1 MKKIDA
7 LCLACAFAMVLLLNS
22 YFNASSGVAIN
33 KEATLLEEKYY
44 LAGPDPYYNMRLLEK
59 TLETGK
65 YPYMGGKHGELDP
78 LLNYPLHGSGSRPPL
93 FTMLTIGVGKI
104 FSLFMNETDAMG
116 YAMQWIPAIYGAL
129 LVIPVYFLGKIVFNR
144 KVGLIASLFV
154 ALIPIHLASGHGS
167 AYSLY
172 DHDSFILLLTTSSI
186 VFLIMALKEEN
197 RKASFMLASLSGV
210 CIAGITMT
218 WVSAEYI
225 YALIAV
231 YGIIQMLIDIFTKKI
246 ETKVP
251 LAISTSVLLGYV
263 LSLPVTWV
271 KSGFTSVY
279 LAIIIAIAIF
289 SAIYIY
295 IGKKSIPWIISL
307 PSIFALGVFAL
318 LFLYLIRNTTNAFL
332 KLFTPISDVIFGKA
346 IYGGKVS
353 LTIAEAFPFDISRT
367 IMSFGPVF
375 YLVACF
381 GFVFLLYQFFKR
393 KFYREYFAI
402 SVWLAVELWLA
413 GIAGRFLNDLVPLV
427 AIFGA
432 YGLWIIISKID
443 FSGMIKK
450 IKDAGGGLHA
460 IRKGMKIRHV
470 AGAIF
475 IAFFVIFPNVWLAF
489 DAALPSN
496 IKQDYL
502 KRIEGKPYKLG
513 AYGLGFNTEEY
524 WVDAFSWLKRENS
537 NFNESEKPA
546 FISWWDYGFY
556 CVAIAKNP
564 TVADNFQEGIPPAAN
579 MHTSRNEKEAVAVF
593 IIRLAE
599 GDVKKKGEVAI
610 ELKNIFD
617 KYLGNMSNDLE
628 KILEGKYENTS
639 AGKIVGENYGGKN
652 YVVREEN
659 AVYHDGVR
667 IISMLDD
674 ENITMLYRE
683 IQNYTGKSIRYYGV
697 EGYDIN
703 IFNVFTF
710 LADKGVFGYETAE
723 DDYYKL
729 YYRSSKTKQSFTP
742 DELRNITKGLTQ
754 DEIREI
760 YGTFDP
766 YTEKKQGFYESMVY
780 RTYLGVTLPKEMF
793 EEAENYGYWYLI
805 PFWTDNITNPFGEGN
820 YYYYPTAYMK
830 HFVIRYIS
838 PVNTTTSKLFLRG
851 ELCLGM
857 PAVVIA
863 KYYEGAKIE
872 GKIVSD
878 GEPLEGIKVVVRD
891 DFKQLLEMK
900 YGNQILNRTI
910 EKIPHDISFTDKN
923 GKFSVIAPAGN
934 ITLSFYANET
944 LIKEIRFDG
953 TDYHPISEEEATRVA
968 YWVRDIGEIN
978 IEKGGVKGVIYWDKD
993 KSGDYN
999 EGDEKLQAKIIFDGK
1014 EVYANEYEFHKLLP
1028 ISYTINVTKDGYQPK
1043 TINVNVIPNSTVWYN
1058 ISLIPLK
1065 VNVSGIVWY
1074 DENNNGIRDEN
1085 ETMQGVT
1092 IQFNVI
1098 ERIDNYS
1105 VNESARSNSTGYYLA
1120 TLYPA
1125 KYKIEVNYSKVIE
1138 NETVS
1143 YKYEGIVDIKIGD
1156 QPKTIDIKLRRE

>member
-1 MKKIDA
+1 MIKMKKIDA
-7 LCLACAFAMVLLLNS
+7 LWLACAFVIVLLLNG
-22 YFNASSGVAIN
+22 YFNFSSDVAIN
-33 KEATLLEEKYY
+33 KDASLLEEKYY

-65 YPYMGGKHGELDP
+65 YPYIGGKYGDLDP
-78 LLNYPLHGSGSRPPL
+78 LLNYPLQGTGSRPPL
-93 FTMLTIGVGKI
+93 FTMLTIGIGKI
-104 FSLFMNETDAMG
+104 FSLFMNESDAMG
-116 YAMQWIPAIYGAL
+116 YAMEWVSPIYGAL

-154 ALIPIHLASGHGS
+154 ALIPIHLAPGHGS

-197 RKASFMLASLSGV
+197 KKASFLLASLAGV

-231 YGIIQMLIDIFTKKI
+231 YGIVQMLIDILTKKI
-246 ETKVP
+246 EAKVP
-251 LAISTSVLLGYV
+251 TAILTSMLVGYI
-263 LSLPVTWV
+263 LSLPITWV
-271 KSGFTSVY
+271 VRGFTTVY
-279 LAIIIAIAIF
+279 LAVIIAVAVF
-289 SAIYIY
+289 SAIYIW
-295 IGKKSIPWIISL
+295 IGKKNIPWIISL
-307 PSIFALGVFAL
+307 PSIFALGIFAL
-318 LFLYLIRNTTNAFL
+318 IFLYLIRNTTNAFL
-332 KLFTPISDVIFGKA
+332 RLFTPISDVIFGKA

-375 YLVACF
+375 YLIACF
-381 GFVFLLYQFFKR
+381 GFVFLLYQFYKR

-402 SVWLAVELWLA
+402 FVWLAVEIWLA
-413 GIAGRFLNDLVPLV
+413 GIAGRFLNDLVPLIAV
-427 AIFGA
+427 FGA
-432 YGLWIIISKID
+432 YGLWVAVSKID
-443 FSGMIKK
+443 FSGMIKT
-450 IKDAGGGLHA
+450 IRDAGGGLHA

-470 AGAIF
+470 LGAIF
-475 IAFFVIFPNVWLAF
+475 IAFFVIFPNVWLSF

-496 IKQDYL
+496 VKQDYQT
-502 KRIEGKPYKLG
+502 KGKKLG

-537 NFNESEKPA
+537 CFNESEKPA

-556 CVAIAKNP
+556 CVAVGKNP
-564 TVADNFQEGIPPAAN
+564 TVADNFQEGIPPASN
-579 MHTSRNEKEAVAVF
+579 MHTSKNEQEAVAVF

-599 GDVKKKGEVAI
+599 VDMKKNGEVSSG
-610 ELKNIFD
+610 LKNIFD

-639 AGKIVGENYGGKN
+639 AGKIVGQNYGGKN

-683 IQNYTGKSIRYYGV
+683 VQNYTSKSIRYYGV

-729 YYRSSKTKQSFTP
+729 YYRSSKTGQSFTP
-742 DELRNITKGLTQ
+742 DELKNITKGLTQ
-754 DEIREI
+754 NEIRDI
-760 YGTFDP
+760 YGKFNT

-793 EEAENYGYWYLI
+793 EGAENYGYWYLI
-805 PFWTDNITNPFGEGN
+805 PFWTDNATNPFGEGS

-838 PVNTTTSKLFLRG
+838 PVNITNSKLFLRG

-872 GKIVSD
+872 GRLVSG
-878 GEPLEGIKVVVRD
+878 GEPLEGIKVIVRD
-891 DFKQLLEMK
+891 DFHQLLEMR
-900 YGNQILNRTI
+900 YGSQILNRTL
-910 EKIPHDISFTDKN
+910 EKIPHDVDFTDKD

-934 ITLSFYANET
+934 ITLSFYTNET

-953 TDYHPISEEEATRVA
+953 TDYQPISEEEATRVA
-968 YWVRDIGEIN
+968 YWVRDIGTIN
-978 IEKGGVKGVIYWDKD
+978 IERGGIRGIIYWDKD
-993 KSGDYN
+993 NNGSYN
-999 EGDEKLQAKIIFDGK
+999 EGDERLQAKISFDGK
-1014 EVYANEYEFHKLLP
+1014 EVYANEYEFQKLLP
-1028 ISYTINVTKDGYQPK
+1028 IVYKINVTKDGYQPK
-1043 TINVNVIPNSTVWYN
+1043 IINVNVIPNSTVWYN
-1058 ISLIPLK
+1058 ISLAPSK
-1065 VNVSGIVWY
+1065 VNVSGAIWY
-1074 DENNNGIRDEN
+1074 DENNNGVRDEN

-1092 IQFNVI
+1092 VQFNVI

-1105 VNESARSNSTGYYLA
+1105 VNESARSNSTGYYLVA
-1120 TLYPA
+1120 LYPA
-1125 KYKIEVNYSKVIE
+1125 KYRIEVNYSKVIE
-1138 NETVS
+1138 NETV
-1143 YKYEGIVDIKIGD
+1143 YYRYEGTVDIKIGD